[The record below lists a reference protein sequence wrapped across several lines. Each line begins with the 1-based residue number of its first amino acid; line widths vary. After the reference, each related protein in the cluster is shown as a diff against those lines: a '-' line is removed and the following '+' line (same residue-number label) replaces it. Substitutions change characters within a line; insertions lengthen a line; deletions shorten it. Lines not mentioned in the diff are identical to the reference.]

1 MRSSVGV
8 TVANVKAPETPEPA
22 PQATGGPTQKPGLAG
37 SVWMV
42 GPPKGLICVL
52 PVTDVVKLYVLP
64 TIVALALGAVQR
76 AKVDESVTAAAKTEH
91 LSPRFMGVPFHGFD
105 IKH

>member
-1 MRSSVGV
+1 
-8 TVANVKAPETPEPA
+8 
-22 PQATGGPTQKPGLAG
+22 
-37 SVWMV
+37 VWMV

-76 AKVDESVTAAAKTEH
+76 AKVQDSTNAAAPTEH
-91 LSPRFMGVPFHGFD
+91 LLPRVMVSPSMVWD